1 MTEAERS
8 MWADLYRFYE
18 RCEKTEPTMEAWQE
32 LGVEANRI
40 SNAYNN
46 EFFVRDVLATI
57 LAVMAERKKL
67 GGQR

>member
-8 MWADLYRFYE
+8 MWADLYRFYD
-18 RCEKTEPTMEAWQE
+18 RCGKTEPTMEAWRE

-40 SNAYNN
+40 SNAYKND
-46 EFFVRDVLATI
+46 FFVRDVLATI

-67 GGQR
+67 GE